1 MPAPSARPALLPRRP
16 VRLRWWLP
24 QQADAATLRA
34 WHEELSAEEQ
44 ARAAR
49 FHSDVDRHAYVAAHA
64 LLRCMLAEAGGLPG
78 PAWRFVE
85 GPAGKPELAPEHG
98 MPWLRFNLSHTRNLV
113 ACAVTATDDVGLD
126 VEDLGRR
133 EAGAG
138 IAERFFAPSEAAMI
152 AALPREERHEAF
164 LRIWTLKEAFV
175 KATGEGIA
183 MGLENFGFTL
193 GEPPALAFAP
203 ASTGPVAAWRFLQIK
218 PTPANILAVAL
229 RRVQPG

>member
-1 MPAPSARPALLPRRP
+1 MMASWHSVLDPA
-16 VRLRWWLP
+16 
-24 QQADAATLRA
+24 
-34 WHEELSAEEQ
+34 EQ

-49 FHSDVDRHAYVAAHA
+49 FHAAVDRHAYIAAHA
-64 LLRCMLAEAGGLPG
+64 LARRMLSEAGGVAPRD
-78 PAWRFVE
+78 WRFVE
-85 GPAGKPELAPEHG
+85 GPAGKPEVAPGHG

-113 ACAVTATDDVGLD
+113 ACAVAHTDDVGLD

-133 EAGAG
+133 EASEG

-152 AALPREERHEAF
+152 AALPREERHVAF

-193 GEPPALAFAP
+193 GEVPALAFAP
-203 ASTGPVAAWRFLQIK
+203 ASTGPVAAWRFLQWQ
-218 PTPANILAVAL
+218 PTPSSILAVAL
-229 RRVQPG
+229 RKAGGFK